1 MKKKTIGVML
11 SLIVVVGF
19 IILFNQR
26 VLNFTPDTIQKWIL
40 SLGILAPI
48 IYIIL
53 YTVRPLILFP
63 ASVLSLAGGLAFG
76 PLYGTLLTITGATLG
91 AYLSFLVSRK
101 IGGKWVEKK
110 SGERMERIKRILEKN
125 GLLAIL
131 LLRLIPLFPFDLIS
145 YAAGLSKI
153 KGWHFIL
160 GTLIGIIPGTF
171 AYNFLGASTTSN
183 SMVTIVGAVIIF
195 LLVMMIPAL
204 FKNKFKAFLD
214 QQEKK

>member
-1 MKKKTIGVML
+1 MNKKTIGVML

-19 IILFNQR
+19 IILINQR
-26 VLNFTPDTIQKWIL
+26 VLNFTPDMIQKWIL

-53 YTVRPLILFP
+53 YTVRPFILFP
-63 ASVLSLAGGLAFG
+63 ASVLSLAGGLALG

-171 AYNFLGASTTSN
+171 AYNFLGASTTTN

>member
-1 MKKKTIGVML
+1 MKKKPIGVML

-110 SGERMERIKRILEKN
+110 SGERMERIKKILEKN